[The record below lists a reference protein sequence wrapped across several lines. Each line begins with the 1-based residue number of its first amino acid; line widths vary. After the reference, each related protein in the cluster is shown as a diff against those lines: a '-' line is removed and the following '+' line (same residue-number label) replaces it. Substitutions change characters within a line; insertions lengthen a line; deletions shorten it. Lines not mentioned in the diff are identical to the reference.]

1 MVLRCLYKHLVL
13 ITVSHEVTSIGE
25 FEIGFPSQK
34 ESLIMR
40 YCEDE
45 SKPTDTVYAFVP
57 FNVVNDVL
65 EKHGGIDIDAT
76 LKRAEEMQKSA

>member
-1 MVLRCLYKHLVL
+1 
-13 ITVSHEVTSIGE
+13 
-25 FEIGFPSQK
+25 
-34 ESLIMR
+34 MR

-76 LKRAEEMQKSA
+76 LERAEEIQKSA

>member
-1 MVLRCLYKHLVL
+1 
-13 ITVSHEVTSIGE
+13 
-25 FEIGFPSQK
+25 
-34 ESLIMR
+34 MR

-65 EKHGGIDIDAT
+65 EKHGSIDIDAT
-76 LKRAEEMQKSA
+76 LKRAEEMQKVLDNEAQFATIDHVS